1 MGMRKTLLDGDEMNS
16 EHIEYE
22 IDGDWVDGK
31 QAIQRRERIVRIVAG
46 VRPEEYAA
54 TMLADLLHPDRC
66 YDELRRHL
74 HPAGLAC
81 SCGERDAIGHG
92 RTRAG
97 LPVHRCRA
105 CGTTYTVLS
114 GTPFN
119 GTKLDAVRIVLFMRL
134 WAAGESA
141 ERIGREIGLH
151 RNSVQMLITKLT
163 MYGKYA
169 AVSAE

>member
-1 MGMRKTLLDGDEMNS
+1 MENCAGDEMNN
-16 EHIEYE
+16 ERIEYE
-22 IDGDWVDGK
+22 IDGDWVDGE
-31 QAIQRRERIVRIVAG
+31 QAIQRRERIVRIVSG

-54 TMLADLLHPDRC
+54 TMLVDLLHPDRC
-66 YDELRRHL
+66 YRELLQRL
-74 HPAGLAC
+74 HPDGLAC

-97 LPVHRCRA
+97 LQVNRCRA
-105 CGTTYTVLS
+105 CGTTYTILS

-119 GTKLDAVRIVLFMRL
+119 GTKLDAARIVLFMRL

-169 AVSAE
+169 AVAAE